1 MIKRSCAC
9 AVRSRAWH
17 DRPAH
22 INRLRKAEPN
32 KSLIAKDHENEREK
46 VQSVSNDQVVTMY
59 RSLLNSMGI
68 NIVTNEENIHAIK
81 THQRRG
87 VSAVSNLG
95 DLTSGCG

>member
-9 AVRSRAWH
+9 EVGFHARH

-22 INRLRKAEPN
+22 VTRFRKAKPN
-32 KSLIAKDHENEREK
+32 KTLIAKDHENERGK
-46 VQSVSNDQVVTMY
+46 VQSVSNDQVVTTY
-59 RSLLNSMGI
+59 RSLLNSMDI
-68 NIVTNEENIHAIK
+68 NIVTNEEKIHAIK
-81 THQRRG
+81 THQRPG

>member
-1 MIKRSCAC
+1 MIKRSCGC
-9 AVRSRAWH
+9 AVGFYGLH

-22 INRLRKAEPN
+22 VNGLKEAEPN
-32 KSLIAKDHENEREK
+32 NGLTKNHEYERGK
-46 VQSVSNDQVVTMY
+46 VQSVSNDQVVTTY